1 MQDHNKKWDA
11 ERIRTYKCGT
21 HPKKGDLVMR
31 RFPNEGKPF
40 LETCRY
46 GIVTGKL
53 KLATGL
59 VMPVILWC
67 GHEKPERCISQNVE
81 LVVRNGND

>member
-31 RFPNEGKPF
+31 RQVKTDS
-40 LETCRY
+40 LASCY
-46 GIVTGKL
+46 GIVTGKQ
-53 KLATGL
+53 KLPTGL
-59 VMPVILWC
+59 VMPMILWC
-67 GHEKPERCISQNVE
+67 GRASPRRCISKNIE
-81 LVVRNGND
+81 LVVRNGNE

>member
-1 MQDHNKKWDA
+1 MHDHSKKWDA

-21 HPKKGDLVMR
+21 HPKKGDLVVR
-31 RFPNEGKPF
+31 QILKQGSFTKEY
-40 LETCRY
+40 RY

-53 KLATGL
+53 KLPTGL

-67 GHEKPERCISQNVE
+67 GHGKPKRCISKNVE
-81 LVVRNGND
+81 LVVRNEK

>member
-1 MQDHNKKWDA
+1 MHDWDA

-21 HPKKGDLVMR
+21 NPKKGDLVMR

-46 GIVTGKL
+46 GIVTGKH
-53 KLATGL
+53 KLHTGL
-59 VMPVILWC
+59 VLPVILWC
-67 GHEKPERCISQNVE
+67 GHEKPKRSISKKVE
-81 LVVRNGND
+81 LVVRNEND